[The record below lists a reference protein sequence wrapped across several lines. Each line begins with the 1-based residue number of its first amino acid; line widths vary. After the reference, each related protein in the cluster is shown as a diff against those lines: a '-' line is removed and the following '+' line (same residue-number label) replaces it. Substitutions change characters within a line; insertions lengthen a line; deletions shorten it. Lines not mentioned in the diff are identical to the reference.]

1 MVKVVLKRCAF
12 GVVLLFVVSAVTFV
26 LVALSPGNAAH
37 VLAGPNAT
45 QAQYEAVRQQLGL
58 NEPIT
63 VQYWHWLKGA
73 LHGDF
78 GSSIVSGQSV
88 TQMVT
93 QRLGVTLSLVIPA
106 TVIAALGGILAGT
119 ISAYKGGALGKIVD
133 VGAVTTFAV
142 PNYWLALILAT
153 VFAVRFHL
161 FPSIGYVSITQ
172 SPGAWLR
179 SITLPV
185 ITLALGGVAGIAKQ
199 TRDAM
204 LTTLSSEFV
213 LGHRADGVPER
224 TIVFRHALRNC
235 AAPILAMIG
244 LFFVGL
250 LGGTILVE
258 QVFSLPGLG
267 SLAVSASSEHDVPVI
282 QAIAVCFAVLVV
294 IVNLVLDLVFRRLNP
309 KVELS

>member
-1 MVKVVLKRCAF
+1 MVKVILKRCAF
-12 GVVLLFVVSAVTFV
+12 GAVLLFAVSAVTFV

-45 QAQYEAVRQQLGL
+45 PTQYEALRQQLGL

-88 TQMVT
+88 SQMIT
-93 QRLGVTLSLVIPA
+93 QRLSVTLSLVLPA
-106 TVIAALGGILAGT
+106 TLIAALGGILVGT
-119 ISAYKGGALGKIVD
+119 VSAYRGGAFGKLVD
-133 VGAVTTFAV
+133 VGAVTTFAL
-142 PNYWLALILAT
+142 PNYWLALILVT
-153 VFAVRFHL
+153 LFAVRFRM
-161 FPSIGYVSITQ
+161 FPSIGYVTVTQ
-172 SPGAWLR
+172 SPAGWLH

-185 ITLALGGVAGIAKQ
+185 LTLALGGIAGIAKQ
-199 TRDAM
+199 TRDSM
-204 LTTLSSEFV
+204 LSALSNEFV

-235 AAPILAMIG
+235 AAPVLAMIG
-244 LFFVGL
+244 LFFAGL
-250 LGGTILVE
+250 LGGTVLVE

-267 SLAVSASSEHDVPVI
+267 SLAVTASSEHDVPVI

-294 IVNLVLDLVFRRLNP
+294 LLNLILDLLYRRLNP